1 MNLLAHRKIFL
12 DYTGPVDQKIID
24 QLLQS
29 LKKTKEFNSL
39 NKTQGKRIYSIL
51 VECLENISKHTPKN
65 IAGNHVKLPYIS
77 AGEWDDSISIYAGN
91 PIQQEKQDLLIKRL
105 DKVNNMDHEELITL
119 YEKILNRET
128 RLTDNGAGAGLG
140 FILMK
145 YKSGKKIDYS
155 FTRINDDLS
164 FFELQISVNKYTM
177 RKLIIDQTVNSP
189 RVIFDPEINRFEIS
203 GESRPSD
210 VAAFYLEILKWFDD
224 YSSYL
229 NRNQEMKDPVIF
241 NFDFE
246 YFNSSSAKYIL
257 DFCKQIGD
265 VRSKGKNIEIKW
277 HYEKDD
283 QDMLQV
289 GHEMSKISK
298 TPFEYVQKDME

>member
-1 MNLLAHRKIFL
+1 LAHRKIFL
-12 DYTGPVDQKIID
+12 EYTGPVDQKIID
-24 QLLQS
+24 QLLLN
-29 LKKTKEFNSL
+29 LKKTKEYTSL
-39 NKTQGKRIYSIL
+39 NKTPGKRVYSIL

-65 IAGNHVKLPYIS
+65 ISGNHLKLPYVS

-91 PIQQEKQDLLIKRL
+91 PIQLEKKDLLANRL
-105 DKVNNMDHEELITL
+105 DKVNNMDQEELVTL
-119 YEKILNRET
+119 YEKILNGET

-145 YKSGKKIDYS
+145 NKSGKKIDYS
-155 FTRINDDLS
+155 FTRIDGDLL

-210 VAAFYLEILKWFDD
+210 VATFYLEILKWFDD

-229 NRNQEMKDPVIF
+229 NRSQELKDPVIF

-257 DFCKQIGD
+257 DFCKQICD
-265 VRSKGKNIEIKW
+265 VRSKGKNIAIKW